1 MKIEYDSEYHK
12 AQKKKKVDDQ
22 LDQEDPIVRYFDGMG
37 TGTARLIIDKHF
49 DDTVW
54 EKYGIKRLKNTG
66 RYYIARIVDKGGE
79 LIDEVLIDKQNGSIQ
94 SLLRRTGP

>member
-1 MKIEYDSEYHK
+1 MAPLNKKYKK
-12 AQKKKKVDDQ
+12 ATSQKLRKQ
-22 LDQEDPIVRYFDGMG
+22 
-37 TGTARLIIDKHF
+37 IIIIF
-49 DDTVW
+49 YTYLR